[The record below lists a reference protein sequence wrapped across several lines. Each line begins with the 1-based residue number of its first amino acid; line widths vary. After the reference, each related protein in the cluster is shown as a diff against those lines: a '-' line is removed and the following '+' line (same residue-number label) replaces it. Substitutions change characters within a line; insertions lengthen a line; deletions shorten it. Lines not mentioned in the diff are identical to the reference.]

1 VGPVGI
7 KISDRETRDIPDIF
21 ATSPD
26 DLVRLVFHDP
36 RNGAVDYGALSDE
49 ELQIIAR
56 NRESLAL
63 YTWEPYMH
71 NPRLRYHLDRIRI
84 PTLMIRGASD
94 GLVSQAYAQAYAAM
108 IPDARVEVIDE
119 AGHVPQLEQPEEFVR
134 RVIGFATK

>member
-1 VGPVGI
+1 
-7 KISDRETRDIPDIF
+7 
-21 ATSPD
+21 
-26 DLVRLVFHDP
+26 
-36 RNGAVDYGALSDE
+36 
-49 ELQIIAR
+49 
-56 NRESLAL
+56 
-63 YTWEPYMH
+63 MH